1 VELTV
6 YPAPAGAGST
16 TKSSAKGGAAGLIL
30 AHGAGAGQASPFM
43 TKFAKGMAERG
54 IATATFDFP
63 YMRAGRKLPDPPHVL
78 ENAWREA
85 LEAAPSRLQTSIVVI
100 GGKSMGGRIAS
111 QVAAQGAPGLSGLVF
126 FGYPLHPP
134 GKPQQR
140 RDAHLPRIAEPQ
152 LFVQGT
158 RDAFGTAVEIRELLK
173 SLQRATLHEV
183 EGGDHSFKVS
193 GRGVKPDEIIG
204 GIMDV
209 VAAWILRR

>member
-1 VELTV
+1 VDLTV
-6 YPAPAGAGST
+6 YPAEGSG
-16 TKSSAKGGAAGLIL
+16 KAADRRFGLIL
-30 AHGAGAGQASPFM
+30 APGAGAGQASAFM
-43 TKFAKGMAERG
+43 TRFATGMASRG
-54 IATATFDFP
+54 VTTATFDFP

-78 ENAWREA
+78 EGAWREV
-85 LEAAPSRLQTSIVVI
+85 LEAASAQMGTANLAI

-126 FGYPLHPP
+126 LGYPLHPP

-158 RDAFGTAVEIRELLK
+158 RDAFGTAEEIRQLLK
-173 SLQRATLHEV
+173 SLQRATLHAV

-193 GRGVKPDEIIG
+193 GRGAKSDDLIN
-204 GIMDV
+204 GIMNV
-209 VAAWILRR
+209 VADWVKKQG